1 MGRYYSGDIEGKFW
15 FGVQS
20 SDDASSLGGFPEYVY
35 GDEDV
40 DGDEEERYEEDAIGL
55 LYRFGPEQEEDL
67 SEAIYKCKKELGE
80 FIEKLDKFFEEND
93 SYNDSNLA
101 LALGVDG
108 SLGVDESKVRFL
120 LVYYARLKF
129 GEKIQNCLNE
139 NGQCNFTADLY

>member
-20 SDDASSLGGFPEYVY
+20 SDDASSLGGYPEYVY
-35 GDEDV
+35 DDGEEIEYDED
-40 DGDEEERYEEDAIGL
+40 EREEEDAIGL
-55 LYRFGPEQEEDL
+55 FYQFGPDQEDDL
-67 SEAIYKCKKELGE
+67 SEAIYGCKKELGE
-80 FIEKLDKFFEEND
+80 FLGKLDKFFEVNNN
-93 SYNDSNLA
+93 SYNDSSLA
-101 LALGVDG
+101 LVLE
-108 SLGVDESKVRFL
+108 VDEVKVRRL